1 MIIFIHGMF
10 MTPTCWDRWLS
21 FFKDKGMAGQAP
33 AWPEHDKSVQAL
45 NQNVAENRGLAHLT
59 FLQLIAHYESLITK
73 LPEKPVLIGH
83 SVGGLIVQVL
93 VNKGLAKA
101 GVAIDSAPPAGVKSY
116 KLSFLKSN
124 FHVVNP
130 FVSARKPYVMKLRKF
145 RYAFANSMPREEQE
159 EAFRA
164 YVVPESIQVPRELQ
178 KKAVIDFE
186 KAHAPLLLIA
196 GSADHIIPSSL
207 NRKNYGRYEGD
218 GARGGG
224 SVTEF
229 KEFEDRSH
237 TIIMQKGWEEVAG
250 FVLEWVRKNGL

>member
-10 MTPTCWDRWLS
+10 MTPTCWERWIS
-21 FFKDKGMAGQAP
+21 FFKDKGVAGQAP
-33 AWPEHDKSVQAL
+33 PWPEHDKSVQEL
-45 NQNVAENRGLAHLT
+45 NTNVTANYALAHLT
-59 FLQLIAHYESLITK
+59 FLQLIAHYESLIAK

-130 FVSARKPYVMKLRKF
+130 FVSAKKPYVMKLRKF

-159 EAFRA
+159 EAYRT
-164 YVVPESIQVPRELQ
+164 YVVPESIRVPRELQ

-207 NRKNYGRYEGD
+207 NRKNFKRYEGG
-218 GARGGG
+218 GASSGG

-237 TIIMQKGWEEVAG
+237 TIIMQNGWEEVAE
-250 FVLEWVRKNGL
+250 FVLEWVRKNGV